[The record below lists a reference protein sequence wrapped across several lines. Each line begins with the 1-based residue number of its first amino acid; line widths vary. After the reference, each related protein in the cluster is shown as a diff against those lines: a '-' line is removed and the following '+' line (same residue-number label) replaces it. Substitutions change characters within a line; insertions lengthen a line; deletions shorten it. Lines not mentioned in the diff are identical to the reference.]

1 MLRRTQWTAPLAALL
16 LVLQG
21 IAGGVVP
28 LAHAAEPFSAPAHIE
43 AQHGSGCLAVHDELR
58 CVLCQYAATRV
69 IIERSD
75 APFVA
80 TLRAEAPYDRC
91 PVAPRAPS
99 HRPTPRAPLPFVADP
114 ASRVTPDSR

>member
-69 IIERSD
+69 TIERSD
-75 APFVA
+75 VPFVA
-80 TLRAEAPYDRC
+80 TLRADAPYDRC
-91 PVAPRAPS
+91 PVAPTPPARHLTAP
-99 HRPTPRAPLPFVADP
+99 PRAPPFL
-114 ASRVTPDSR
+114 S

>member
-28 LAHAAEPFSAPAHIE
+28 LAHAAEPFSAPAHSE

-58 CVLCQYAATRV
+58 CVLCQYAATPV
-69 IIERSD
+69 MIERSD
-75 APFVA
+75 ARCVA
-80 TLRAEAPYDRC
+80 TRPAEAPYDRP
-91 PVAPRAPS
+91 PVAPTPPAP
-99 HRPTPRAPLPFVADP
+99 
-114 ASRVTPDSR
+114 